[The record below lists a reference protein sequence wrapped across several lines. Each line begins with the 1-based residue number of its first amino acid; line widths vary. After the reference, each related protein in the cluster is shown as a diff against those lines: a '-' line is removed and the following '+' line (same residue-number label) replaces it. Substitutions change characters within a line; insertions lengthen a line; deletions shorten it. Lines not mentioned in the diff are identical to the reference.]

1 MQNQVLIYLFGFIFL
16 SAVSFK
22 AISQENYEVR
32 NIKFR
37 GNKTLDKDFLLERMA
52 LNEVSW
58 LEKVVLKEEPFLY
71 NEDLIELDQERLV
84 RIYQSEGFLHV
95 RPVIQIVQVNDKRNK
110 LNLLIEIEEGD
121 PVTIDTQLVVFP
133 KDPGEVNLDSIYRRM
148 NRKPLLTI
156 GERFRDEALQEDL
169 LLLEDAY
176 RTLGYAYVK
185 TDYQLNL
192 EPSDLTTGIRYTV
205 NPGPLSRF
213 GETTITGNDHVS
225 EKFIRKQLRYDKD
238 SIYNEYQLTRTRQ
251 ALYQLQLFSVVS
263 VLPQKET
270 DTEKSPIPVRIYVEE
285 APRISTRL
293 GAGYGTE
300 EKFRT
305 FVDFTYR
312 GFLGGARR
320 INLLLKHSA
329 LEPYSARLRWIQ
341 PQFLGMKTS
350 IAVEP
355 FIMRNTEP
363 GYDTRTYGVRVPLDY
378 IFNRWLNLNL
388 SYYFEDSEQTI
399 EEGDEEFTDFE
410 SDKFPYKKS
419 GLLLVTRLDN
429 STPEFSPDRGL
440 NVSTGFRYN
449 GYFMG
454 GDFSYTQL
462 WGDLRTYQKLGDL
475 VMAFRIM
482 AGGIHSSDSS
492 QFIPVENRFYSGG
505 SFSVRGWARSQLGP
519 RRESGTPLG
528 GKSIFESNIEARY
541 PLFWRISL
549 VAFFEGGNVWEK
561 SYHYELNN
569 LSYAVGTGLRVETPI
584 GPIRFDVGFPVWEEK
599 RSPEFFISV
608 GQAF

>member
-378 IFNRWLNLNL
+378 VFNRWLNLNL